1 MSATNT
7 SLIIELNTMI
17 LQQPLRRAA
26 LRRNLGTAA
35 IVAAAFSG
43 GPFGLSWL
51 AASSAITFAALMTWR
66 LRRQNA
72 IKPNQS
78 LERGKECSI

>member
-7 SLIIELNTMI
+7 SLTIELNTMI

-51 AASSAITFAALMTWR
+51 AASSATAFLVLMLWR
-66 LRRQNA
+66 LKQV
-72 IKPNQS
+72 QS
-78 LERGKECSI
+78 NL

>member
-1 MSATNT
+1 MTLTTDLN
-7 SLIIELNTMI
+7 SLS

-35 IVAAAFSG
+35 IVALAFSG

-51 AASSAITFAALMTWR
+51 ATSSAIALLVLMLWR
-66 LRRQNA
+66 VKQQQL
-72 IKPNQS
+72 IP
-78 LERGKECSI
+78 